1 MAAKHH
7 IAVLLAGL
15 APALCVVSLLAGGR
29 TQEEKPRV
37 NADAALSVE
46 FLKGVQQYVNLH
58 KKLEATL
65 PPRPEHATPAEIGAH
80 EQALAKLIVQAR
92 SGAKQG
98 DLLPQ
103 KVRAYLRRQIG
114 AVLHGPDGAVIRRSV
129 MEDNPGKVRLRCNAR
144 YPEGLPI
151 TSMPAPILA
160 ALPKLPEHVEYRFV
174 GDRLVLLDLHAQ
186 LVMDYMT
193 DALPQ

>member
-1 MAAKHH
+1 MITAHR
-7 IAVLLAGL
+7 IAVSLGL
-15 APALCVVSLLAGGR
+15 APVFAAVSLLAGDIG
-29 TQEEKPRV
+29 QEKPRV

-46 FLKGVQQYVNLH
+46 FLKGVQAYVELH

-65 PPRPEHATPAEIGAH
+65 PPRPEHATPAEIEAH
-80 EQALAKLIVQAR
+80 EQALASLIMRAR
-92 SGAKQG
+92 AGAKRG

-103 KVRAYLRRQIG
+103 KIRAYLRRQIG
-114 AVLHGPDGAVIRRSV
+114 VVLRGPDGAVIRRSV
-129 MEDNPGKVRLRCNAR
+129 MEDNPGKVQLRCNAR

-151 TSMPAPILA
+151 TTMPAPILA

-174 GDRLVLLDLHAQ
+174 GDRLVLLDIHSQ

-193 DALPQ
+193 DALPL

>member
-1 MAAKHH
+1 MTTRRR
-7 IAVLLAGL
+7 IAGL
-15 APALCVVSLLAGGR
+15 LGFAPAFYVMSLLAGGL
-29 TQEEKPRV
+29 TQEGKPRV

-46 FLKGVQQYVNLH
+46 FLKGVQQYVELH

-65 PPRPEHATPAEIGAH
+65 PPRPEHATPGEIEAH
-80 EQALAKLIVQAR
+80 EQALARLIVQAR
-92 SGAKQG
+92 SRAKQG

-103 KVRAYLRRQIG
+103 KVRAYFRRQIG
-114 AVLHGPDGAVIRRSV
+114 AVLRGPDGAVIRQSI

-174 GDRLVLLDLHAQ
+174 SDRLVLLDIHSQ

-193 DALPQ
+193 DALPL

>member
-1 MAAKHH
+1 MITARR
-7 IAVLLAGL
+7 IAVSLGL
-15 APALCVVSLLAGGR
+15 APVLAAVSLLAGDIG
-29 TQEEKPRV
+29 QEKPRV

-46 FLKGVQQYVNLH
+46 FLKGVQAYVELH

-65 PPRPEHATPAEIGAH
+65 PPRPEHATPAEIEAH
-80 EQALAKLIVQAR
+80 EQALASLIMRAR
-92 SGAKQG
+92 AGAKRG

-103 KVRAYLRRQIG
+103 KIRAYLRRQIG
-114 AVLHGPDGAVIRRSV
+114 VVLRGPDGAVIRRSV
-129 MEDNPGKVRLRCNAR
+129 MEDNPGKVQLRCNAR

-151 TSMPAPILA
+151 TTMPAPILA

-174 GDRLVLLDLHAQ
+174 GDRLVLLDIHSQ

-193 DALPQ
+193 DALPL

>member
-1 MAAKHH
+1 MNAARR
-7 IAVLLAGL
+7 IAVSLGL
-15 APALCVVSLLAGGR
+15 APVLAAVSLLAGDIA
-29 TQEEKPRV
+29 QEKPRV

-46 FLKGVQQYVNLH
+46 FLKGVQAYVDLH

-65 PPRPEHATPAEIGAH
+65 PPRPEHATPAEIQAH
-80 EQALAKLIVQAR
+80 EDALAKLIVQAR
-92 SGAKQG
+92 SRAKQG

-114 AVLHGPDGAVIRRSV
+114 AVLRGPDGAVIRQSV
-129 MEDNPGKVRLRCNAR
+129 MEDNPGRVQLKVNAR
-144 YPEGLPI
+144 YPDGLPI
-151 TSMPAPILA
+151 TTMPAPILG

-174 GDRLVLLDLHAQ
+174 GERLVLLDIHAQ

-193 DALPQ
+193 DALPR

>member
-1 MAAKHH
+1 MTTGHR
-7 IAVLLAGL
+7 IAVSLVSLA
-15 APALCVVSLLAGGR
+15 ALCVVSLVAGGS
-29 TQEEKPRV
+29 TQEKPRV

-46 FLKGVQQYVNLH
+46 FLKGIQQYVDLH

-65 PPRPEHATPAEIGAH
+65 NPRPEHATPAEIDAH
-80 EQALAKLIVQAR
+80 EQALAKLIIGAR

-114 AVLHGPDGAVIRRSV
+114 GVLRGSDGAGIRQSV
-129 MEDNPGKVRLRCNAR
+129 MEDNPGKVQLRVNAR
-144 YPEGLPI
+144 YPDGLPI
-151 TSMPAPILA
+151 TTMPAPILG

-174 GDRLVLLDLHAQ
+174 GDRLVLLDIHAQ

>member
-1 MAAKHH
+1 MITARR
-7 IAVLLAGL
+7 IAVSLGLVLLV
-15 APALCVVSLLAGGR
+15 PVSLLAGDIA
-29 TQEEKPRV
+29 QEKPRV

-46 FLKGVQQYVNLH
+46 FLKGVQAYVDLH

-65 PPRPEHATPAEIGAH
+65 PPRPEHGTPAEIQAH
-80 EQALAKLIVQAR
+80 EEALARLIIKAR
-92 SGAKQG
+92 AGAKQG

-103 KVRAYLRRQIG
+103 KIRSYLRRQIG
-114 AVLHGPDGAVIRRSV
+114 VVLRGPDGAGIRQSV
-129 MEDNPGKVRLRCNAR
+129 MEENPGKVQLRCNAR

-151 TSMPAPILA
+151 TTMPAPILA

-174 GDRLVLLDLHAQ
+174 GDRLVLLDIHSQ

-193 DALPQ
+193 DALPR

>member
-1 MAAKHH
+1 MTTHH
-7 IAVLLAGL
+7 RIAVSLGSLV
-15 APALCVVSLLAGGR
+15 PALYVVSLLAGGMA
-29 TQEEKPRV
+29 QEKPRV

-46 FLKGVQQYVNLH
+46 FLDGVRQYVELH
-58 KKLEATL
+58 RKLEATL
-65 PPRPEHATPAEIGAH
+65 PPRPEHATPAEIQAH
-80 EQALAKLIVQAR
+80 ENALAKLIVQAR
-92 SGAKQG
+92 SRAKQG

-114 AVLHGPDGAVIRRSV
+114 GVLRGPDGAGIRQSI
-129 MEDNPGKVRLRCNAR
+129 MEDNPGRVQLKVNAR
-144 YPEGLPI
+144 YPDGLPI
-151 TSMPAPILA
+151 TTMPAPILG

-174 GDRLVLLDLHAQ
+174 GDRLVLLDVHSQ

>member
-1 MAAKHH
+1 MSTKRR
-7 IAVLLAGL
+7 IAVLLGSL
-15 APALCVVSLLAGGR
+15 APALCVTSLLAGGP
-29 TQEEKPRV
+29 TQGEKPRV

-46 FLKGVQQYVNLH
+46 FLKGVQQYVELH

-65 PPRPEHATPAEIGAH
+65 PARPDHATPGEIEAH

-92 SGAKQG
+92 SRAKQG

-103 KVRAYLRRQIG
+103 KVRAYFRRQIG
-114 AVLHGPDGAVIRRSV
+114 AVLRGPDGAVIRQSI

-151 TSMPAPILA
+151 TTMPAPILG
-160 ALPKLPEHVEYRFV
+160 ALPKLPDHVEYRFV
-174 GDRLVLLDLHAQ
+174 GDRLVLLDIHSQ

-193 DALPQ
+193 DALPR

>member
-1 MAAKHH
+1 MITARR
-7 IAVLLAGL
+7 IAVSLGL
-15 APALCVVSLLAGGR
+15 APVLAAVSLLAGDIG
-29 TQEEKPRV
+29 QEKPRV

-46 FLKGVQQYVNLH
+46 FLKGVQAYVELH

-65 PPRPEHATPAEIGAH
+65 PPRPEHATPAEIEAH
-80 EQALAKLIVQAR
+80 EQALAGLIMKAR
-92 SGAKQG
+92 AGAKRG

-103 KVRAYLRRQIG
+103 KIRAYLRRQIG
-114 AVLHGPDGAVIRRSV
+114 VVLRGPDGAVIRRSL
-129 MEDNPGKVRLRCNAR
+129 MEDNPGKVQLRCNAR

-151 TSMPAPILA
+151 TTMPAPILA

-174 GDRLVLLDLHAQ
+174 GDRLVLLDIHSQ

-193 DALPQ
+193 DALPL

>member
-1 MAAKHH
+1 MTTHH
-7 IAVLLAGL
+7 RIAVSLGSLV
-15 APALCVVSLLAGGR
+15 PALYVVSLLAGGMA
-29 TQEEKPRV
+29 QEKPRV

-46 FLKGVQQYVNLH
+46 FLDGVRQYVELH
-58 KKLEATL
+58 RKLEATL
-65 PPRPEHATPAEIGAH
+65 PPRPEQATPAQIQAH
-80 EQALAKLIVQAR
+80 ENALAKLIVQAR
-92 SGAKQG
+92 SRAKQG

-114 AVLHGPDGAVIRRSV
+114 GVLRGPDGAGIRQSI
-129 MEDNPGKVRLRCNAR
+129 MEDNPGRVQLKINAR
-144 YPEGLPI
+144 YPDGLPI
-151 TSMPAPILA
+151 TTMPAPILG

-174 GDRLVLLDLHAQ
+174 GDRLVLLDVHSQ

>member
-1 MAAKHH
+1 MTTRTR
-7 IAVLLAGL
+7 IAVSLGSLLTLLA
-15 APALCVVSLLAGGR
+15 AVSVVASGQ
-29 TQEEKPRV
+29 QEKVRV
-37 NADAALSVE
+37 NPDAALSVE
-46 FLKGVQQYVNLH
+46 FLKGIQQYVELH

-65 PPRPEHATPAEIGAH
+65 PPRPEHATPAQIGDH
-80 EQALAKLIVQAR
+80 EQALAKLIVTAR

-114 AVLHGPDGAVIRRSV
+114 VVLRGPDGAVIRQSV
-129 MEDNPGKVRLRCNAR
+129 LEDNPGKVQLRVNTR
-144 YPEGLPI
+144 YPDGLPVQ
-151 TSMPAPILA
+151 TMPAPILG

-174 GDRLVLLDLHAQ
+174 GDRLVLLDIHSQ

>member
-1 MAAKHH
+1 MITARH
-7 IAVLLAGL
+7 IVVWLGSL
-15 APALCVVSLLAGGR
+15 APMLAAVSVLAGGIV
-29 TQEEKPRV
+29 QEKPRV

-46 FLKGVQQYVNLH
+46 FLKGVQQYVELH

-65 PPRPEHATPAEIGAH
+65 PPRPEHATPAEIVAH
-80 EQALAKLIVQAR
+80 EQALAGLIMKAR

-114 AVLHGPDGAVIRRSV
+114 GVLRGPDGAVIRRSV
-129 MEDNPGKVRLRCNAR
+129 MEGNPGKVQLRCNAR

-151 TSMPAPILA
+151 TTMPAPILA
-160 ALPKLPEHVEYRFV
+160 ALPKLPDHVEYRFV
-174 GDRLVLLDLHAQ
+174 GDRLVLLDIHSQ

>member
-1 MAAKHH
+1 MITARR
-7 IAVLLAGL
+7 IAVSLGL
-15 APALCVVSLLAGGR
+15 APVLAAVSLLAGDIG
-29 TQEEKPRV
+29 QEKPRV

-46 FLKGVQQYVNLH
+46 FLKGVQAYVELH

-65 PPRPEHATPAEIGAH
+65 PPRPEHATPAEIEAH
-80 EQALAKLIVQAR
+80 EQALARLIMKAR
-92 SGAKQG
+92 AGAKRG

-103 KVRAYLRRQIG
+103 KIRAYLRRQIG
-114 AVLHGPDGAVIRRSV
+114 VVLRGPDGAGIRRSLT
-129 MEDNPGKVRLRCNAR
+129 EDNPGKVQLRCNAR

-151 TSMPAPILA
+151 TTMPAPILA
-160 ALPKLPEHVEYRFV
+160 SLPKLPEHVEYRFV
-174 GDRLVLLDLHAQ
+174 GDRLVLLDIHSQ

>member
-1 MAAKHH
+1 MITARR
-7 IAVLLAGL
+7 IAVSLGL
-15 APALCVVSLLAGGR
+15 APVFAAVSLLAGDIG
-29 TQEEKPRV
+29 QEKPRV

-46 FLKGVQQYVNLH
+46 FLKGVQAYVELH

-65 PPRPEHATPAEIGAH
+65 PPRPEHATPAEIEAH
-80 EQALAKLIVQAR
+80 EQALASLIMRAR
-92 SGAKQG
+92 AGAKRG

-103 KVRAYLRRQIG
+103 KIRAYLRRQIG
-114 AVLHGPDGAVIRRSV
+114 VVLRGPDGAVIRRSV
-129 MEDNPGKVRLRCNAR
+129 MEDNPGKVQLRCNAR

-151 TSMPAPILA
+151 TTMPAPILA

-174 GDRLVLLDLHAQ
+174 GDRLVLLDIHSQ

>member
-1 MAAKHH
+1 MITARRL
-7 IAVLLAGL
+7 AVSLATL
-15 APALCVVSLLAGGR
+15 APMLAAVSLLAGDIA
-29 TQEEKPRV
+29 QEKPRV

-46 FLKGVQQYVNLH
+46 FLKGIQQYVELH

-65 PPRPEHATPAEIGAH
+65 PPRPEHATPAEVDAH
-80 EQALAKLIVQAR
+80 AQTLARLIVQAR
-92 SGAKQG
+92 ARAKQG

-114 AVLHGPDGAVIRRSV
+114 AVLRGPDGAVIRESI
-129 MEDNPGKVRLRCNAR
+129 MEENPGKVQLRVNAR

-151 TSMPAPILA
+151 TTMPAPILG

-174 GDRLVLLDLHAQ
+174 GERLVLLDSHAA

-193 DALPQ
+193 DALPR

>member
-1 MAAKHH
+1 MTTRRR
-7 IAVLLAGL
+7 IAVSLGSLAALLAI
-15 APALCVVSLLAGGR
+15 VSVPAGG
-29 TQEEKPRV
+29 QQEKPRV
-37 NADAALSVE
+37 NADAALSAE
-46 FLKGVQQYVNLH
+46 FLKGIQQYVNLH

-65 PPRPEHATPAEIGAH
+65 KPRPEQATPAEIDAH
-80 EQALAKLIVQAR
+80 EQALARLIIGAR

-114 AVLHGPDGAVIRRSV
+114 GVLRGPDGAGIRQSV
-129 MEDNPGKVRLRCNAR
+129 MEDNPGKVQLRVNAR
-144 YPEGLPI
+144 YPDGLPI
-151 TSMPAPILA
+151 TTMPAPILG

>member
-1 MAAKHH
+1 M
-7 IAVLLAGL
+7 ITRLRLAVSLAGL
-15 APALCVVSLLAGGR
+15 APLLWTVSVLAGGPA
-29 TQEEKPRV
+29 QEKPRV

-46 FLKGVQQYVNLH
+46 FLKGIQSYVELH

-65 PPRPEHATPAEIGAH
+65 PPRPDHGTPAEIASH
-80 EQALAKLIVQAR
+80 EGALAKLIVQAR

-114 AVLHGPDGAVIRRSV
+114 SVLRGPDGAAIRQSI
-129 MEDNPGKVRLRCNAR
+129 MEDNPGRVQLKANAP
-144 YPEGLPI
+144 YPDGLPI
-151 TSMPAPILA
+151 TTMPAPILG

-174 GDRLVLLDLHAQ
+174 GNRLVLLDIHAQ

>member
-1 MAAKHH
+1 MLAA
-7 IAVLLAGL
+7 
-15 APALCVVSLLAGGR
+15 VSLLAGDIA
-29 TQEEKPRV
+29 QEKPRV

-46 FLKGVQQYVNLH
+46 FLKGIQQYVELH

-65 PPRPEHATPAEIGAH
+65 PPRPEHATPAEVDAH
-80 EQALAKLIVQAR
+80 AQTLARLIVQAR
-92 SGAKQG
+92 ARAKQG

-114 AVLHGPDGAVIRRSV
+114 AVLRGPDGAVIRESI
-129 MEDNPGKVRLRCNAR
+129 MEENPGKVQLRVNAR

-151 TSMPAPILA
+151 TTMPAPILG

-174 GDRLVLLDLHAQ
+174 GERLVLLDSHAA

-193 DALPQ
+193 DALPR

>member
-1 MAAKHH
+1 M
-7 IAVLLAGL
+7 ITVRRITVSLGL
-15 APALCVVSLLAGGR
+15 APLLAAVSLLAGDIA
-29 TQEEKPRV
+29 QEKPRV

-46 FLKGVQQYVNLH
+46 FLKGVQAYVELH

-80 EQALAKLIVQAR
+80 EQALAKLIISAR
-92 SGAKQG
+92 GRAKQG
-98 DLLPQ
+98 DLFPQ

-114 AVLHGPDGAVIRRSV
+114 SVLRGPDGAVIRRSL
-129 MEDNPGKVRLRCNAR
+129 MEDNPGKVQLRCNAR

-151 TSMPAPILA
+151 TTMPAPVLS

-174 GDRLVLLDLHAQ
+174 GDRLVLLDSHAG

>member
-1 MAAKHH
+1 MTTSRR
-7 IAVLLAGL
+7 IAVLLGL
-15 APALCVVSLLAGGR
+15 APALCVMSLLAAGL
-29 TQEEKPRV
+29 TQDDKPRV

-46 FLKGVQQYVNLH
+46 FLKGVQAYVTLH

-65 PPRPEHATPAEIGAH
+65 PPRPEHATPAEIEAH
-80 EQALAKLIVQAR
+80 EQALARLIIQAR

-114 AVLHGPDGAVIRRSV
+114 GVLRGPDGAIIRQSI

-151 TSMPAPILA
+151 TTMPAPILG
-160 ALPKLPEHVEYRFV
+160 ALPKLPDHVEYRFV
-174 GDRLVLLDLHAQ
+174 GDRLVLLDIHSQ

-193 DALPQ
+193 DALPL

>member
-1 MAAKHH
+1 MIPRRRITVA
-7 IAVLLAGL
+7 LGSLAS
-15 APALCVVSLLAGGR
+15 ALWVVSLLAGSMA
-29 TQEEKPRV
+29 QEKPRV

-46 FLKGVQQYVNLH
+46 FLKGVQQYVELH

-65 PPRPEHATPAEIGAH
+65 PPRPDHGTPAEIQAH
-80 EQALAKLIVQAR
+80 EDALAKLIVQAR

-103 KVRAYLRRQIG
+103 RVRAYLRRQIG
-114 AVLHGPDGAVIRRSV
+114 GVLRGPEGAAIRRAV
-129 MEDNPGKVRLRCNAR
+129 MEDNPGKVQLKANTR

-151 TSMPAPILA
+151 TTMPAPILG

-174 GDRLVLLDLHAQ
+174 GDRLVLLDIHAQ

-193 DALPQ
+193 DALPR

>member
-1 MAAKHH
+1 MTTSRR
-7 IAVLLAGL
+7 IAVLLGL
-15 APALCVVSLLAGGR
+15 APALCVMSLLAAGLA
-29 TQEEKPRV
+29 QDDKPRV

-46 FLKGVQQYVNLH
+46 FLKGVQAYVTLH

-65 PPRPEHATPAEIGAH
+65 PPRPEHATPGEIEAH
-80 EQALAKLIVQAR
+80 EQALARLIIQAR

-114 AVLHGPDGAVIRRSV
+114 TVLRGPDGAIIRQSI

-151 TSMPAPILA
+151 TTMPAPILG
-160 ALPKLPEHVEYRFV
+160 ALPKLPDHVEYRFV
-174 GDRLVLLDLHAQ
+174 GDRLVLLDIHSQ

-193 DALPQ
+193 DALPL

>member
-1 MAAKHH
+1 MMTGRR
-7 IAVLLAGL
+7 IAFPLGSL
-15 APALCVVSLLAGGR
+15 APMLAVVSLLAGG
-29 TQEEKPRV
+29 TSQEKPRV
-37 NADAALSVE
+37 NPDAALSVE
-46 FLKGVQQYVNLH
+46 FLEGIEQYVELH

-65 PPRPEHATPAEIGAH
+65 PPRPEHATPAEIQAH
-80 EQALAKLIVQAR
+80 EDALAKLIVQAR
-92 SGAKQG
+92 SRAKQG

-114 AVLHGPDGAVIRRSV
+114 SVLRGPDGAAIRRAV
-129 MEDNPGKVRLRCNAR
+129 MEDNPGRVQLKANAR

-151 TSMPAPILA
+151 TTMPAPILG

-174 GDRLVLLDLHAQ
+174 GERLVLLDIHAQ